1 MVTVSMEILGHGER
15 GIYYPESKRI
25 IIYLD
30 RHECFEDILSTIQH
44 ELIHYA
50 IDELNITLDEDQEEK
65 MIYALSWAEYHM

>member
-1 MVTVSMEILGHGER
+1 MVTVSMEVLGHGER

-44 ELIHYA
+44 ELIHAA
-50 IDELNITLDEDQEEK
+50 IEDQNLDEDQEEK
-65 MIYALSWAEYHM
+65 LIYALSWANYHI

>member
-44 ELIHYA
+44 ELIHAA
-50 IDELNITLDEDQEEK
+50 IEDQNLDEDQEEK
-65 MIYALSWAEYHM
+65 LIYAMSWANYHI

>member
-1 MVTVSMEILGHGER
+1 MVTVRMEVLGHGER

-44 ELIHYA
+44 ELIHAA
-50 IDELNITLDEDQEEK
+50 IEDQNLDEDQEEK
-65 MIYALSWAEYHM
+65 LIYAMSWANYHI

>member
-25 IIYLD
+25 VIYLD

-44 ELIHYA
+44 ELIHAA
-50 IDELNITLDEDQEEK
+50 IEDQNLDEDQEEK
-65 MIYALSWAEYHM
+65 LIYAMSWANYHI

>member
-44 ELIHYA
+44 ELIHVA
-50 IDELNITLDEDQEEK
+50 IESEHLDEDQEEK
-65 MIYALSWAEYHM
+65 LIYAMSWANYM

>member
-50 IDELNITLDEDQEEK
+50 IEDEHLDEDQEEK
-65 MIYALSWAEYHM
+65 LIYALSWANYHI